1 MFFATFA
8 VILIYCDYNYYSVPF
23 EYVGKEVEI
32 ELSKDLLKVCYRGK
46 EVAVHERQKGRG
58 NFSTIESHYPRYK
71 RYSDT
76 EYQERYQVK
85 MAEVGSFAEQ
95 LFFLIVQKRPK
106 DWTRPISG
114 ILSLTKI
121 YSKEV
126 VNLSCKRGVAFG
138 VQQYQVIKNI
148 CGNGSYTL
156 PLEFDSKGEQ
166 R

>member
-1 MFFATFA
+1 M
-8 VILIYCDYNYYSVPF
+8 CS
-23 EYVGKEVEI
+23 
-32 ELSKDLLKVCYRGK
+32 SDL
-46 EVAVHERQKGRG
+46 
-58 NFSTIESHYPRYK
+58 

-76 EYQERYQVK
+76 EYQEKYQMK
-85 MAEVGSFAEQ
+85 MAEVGNFAEQ

-114 ILSLTKI
+114 ILSLTKS